1 MNVKKFS
8 IFVVLLIS
16 SQSWAETP
24 QGVPDKLFSI
34 TLGGMYD
41 IGNLEMNDFGNIP
54 VKKATGMN
62 RFLGNG
68 IHFYFQPKAE
78 HKVFEYVEKRE
89 NPNDKYFKTSF
100 RLYLLPVI
108 PLTIKTAEQLDN
120 EKLKWEVAVI
130 EWSTE
135 PKKKDDAYYWAIDLC
150 KTFSVDIP
158 VKPELTDNYE
168 SKLYECT
175 FTTGAREFKVSSSYS
190 MSVSLSYKRDV
201 FDKKNESVNR
211 IIRKLQ
217 AKEIRPY

>member
-1 MNVKKFS
+1 
-8 IFVVLLIS
+8 
-16 SQSWAETP
+16 
-24 QGVPDKLFSI
+24 
-34 TLGGMYD
+34 
-41 IGNLEMNDFGNIP
+41 
-54 VKKATGMN
+54 
-62 RFLGNG
+62 
-68 IHFYFQPKAE
+68 
-78 HKVFEYVEKRE
+78 
-89 NPNDKYFKTSF
+89 
-100 RLYLLPVI
+100 LPVI

-211 IIRKLQ
+211 IIRELQ